1 MFKDRKD
8 AGRQLAEKLSAYRG
22 QNAVVLAL
30 PRGGVV
36 PAYEIAKFLGLPLD
50 IIVVRKVGYPGNPEY
65 ALCAVDEKGTRLCS
79 DASADI
85 DQTWLAEE
93 TERQQREA
101 KRRIAA
107 YRGDREPQRIT
118 GKTAIIVDDGIA
130 TGLSMRL
137 AVRSVRAQGA
147 KRVVIA
153 VPVAPPEAVRDLRKE
168 GADDIIV
175 LEPPESFLGAV
186 GAHYIRFEQVED
198 SEVIRLLLLKTL

>member
-1 MFKDRKD
+1 MFKDRND
-8 AGRQLAEKLSAYRG
+8 AGRKLAEKLSAYRG

-36 PAYEIAKFLGLPLD
+36 PGYEIAKILGLPLD
-50 IIVVRKVGYPGNPEY
+50 IVVVRKVGYPGNPEY
-65 ALCAVDEKGTRLCS
+65 ALCAVDETGTRLCS
-79 DASADI
+79 EVAADV
-85 DQTWLAEE
+85 DPTLLAEE
-93 TERQQREA
+93 TGRQQQEA

-107 YRGDREPQRIT
+107 YRGNRKPERIT

-147 KRVVIA
+147 KRVIVA
-153 VPVAPPEAVRDLRKE
+153 VPVAPPEAMHDLRKE

-175 LEPPESFLGAV
+175 LEPPEDFLGAV

-198 SEVIRLLLLKTL
+198 SEVIRLLNTL